1 MKKLLLSLLM
11 GMMLCPSIMDAKKYR
26 AKDLSTCDTNP
37 VIRSPALYQI
47 GVYVDPE
54 TGDLYISPNYDVTGL
69 QITLV
74 GNGITYDATTVSL
87 TAGQVYTD
95 CLDYLDEGTYT
106 LTLSTCAGIISQ
118 YTITVEDE

>member
-1 MKKLLLSLLM
+1 MQKFIKKSQIDFQGL
-11 GMMLCPSIMDAKKYR
+11 PH
-26 AKDLSTCDTNP
+26 
-37 VIRSPALYQI
+37 RSPALYQI

-106 LTLSTCAGIISQ
+106 LTLSTSAGVISQ
-118 YTITVEDE
+118 YIITVEDE

>member
-1 MKKLLLSLLM
+1 MKKILLSLLM
-11 GMMLCPSIMDAKKYR
+11 GMMLCPSVLEAKKYR
-26 AKDLSTCDTNP
+26 VYHESDMPDQ

-54 TGDLYISPNYDVTGL
+54 SGDLYISPNYDVTGL

-74 GNGITYDATTVSL
+74 GNGVTYLNTTVSL
-87 TAGQVYTD
+87 SAGQVFAD
-95 CLDYLDEGTYT
+95 NLDYLDEGTYT
-106 LTLSTCAGIISQ
+106 LTLSTSAGVISQ